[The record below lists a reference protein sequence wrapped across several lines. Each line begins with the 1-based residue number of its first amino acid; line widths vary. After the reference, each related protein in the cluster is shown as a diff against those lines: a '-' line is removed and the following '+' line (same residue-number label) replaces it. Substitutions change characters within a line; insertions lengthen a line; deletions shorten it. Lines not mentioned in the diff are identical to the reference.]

1 MENLLRQDRQ
11 GRGFEIFFDP
21 DRMKIIFQ
29 QRLSDFS
36 QGRLAISDCR
46 IGYTRYKTYKKPSAW
61 DQSSLSVCYHL
72 EIHDPSAR
80 KSRREILYAKAFLGD
95 RSRIEFQ
102 KIKGVS
108 SIPSACEEGI
118 LHFSEL
124 DMIVW
129 AFPNDPVLLHLPEC
143 IHPEAV
149 KRHLPYDRLPSGL
162 NGPADISG
170 LASEVVHYRPEVRCT
185 TRYRLQSGTAAD
197 PKEIVV
203 YGKTFN
209 DARGEE
215 IYQRMNALRRS
226 GADNTERFI
235 VAEPL
240 AYCEEIK
247 TVWQSGLDGDP
258 FADVINE
265 RNYRSLL
272 ERAAG
277 GLAFFHKSGL
287 SSTVRITLDDHLEEI
302 KKKIAKLIH
311 AFPGLRELLQSIE
324 HDLAQRIQQLLPVLE
339 GIIHADFTVQQL
351 LVCDGRIAFFDFDEF
366 AIGDPAQDV
375 ANFMVDLHIRPF
387 DRSLVE
393 EMKVVFLR
401 AYRRRSDRLL
411 SDDRLHWH
419 LQVQFVTKAYRI
431 YIQQAPGLE
440 KEIEAILSLAQKKI
454 TSEKV

>member
-21 DRMKIIFQ
+21 DRMKVIFQ

-80 KSRREILYAKAFLGD
+80 KNRREILYAKAFLGD

-129 AFPNDPVLLHLPEC
+129 VFPNDPVLLHLPEC

-170 LASEVVHYRPEVRCT
+170 LDSEVVHYRPEVRCT

-235 VAEPL
+235 VAAPL
-240 AYCEEIK
+240 AYSEEIK

-265 RNYRSLL
+265 TNYRSLL
-272 ERAAG
+272 ERVAG
-277 GLAFFHKSGL
+277 GLACFHKSGL

-311 AFPGLRELLQSIE
+311 AFPGLSGPLQSIAT
-324 HDLAQRIQQLLPVLE
+324 HLALRLPYSMPIPDRILH
-339 GIIHADFTVQQL
+339 GDFSIQQL
-351 LVCDGRIAFFDFDEF
+351 LVCRGGIAFFDFDEF
-366 AIGDPAQDV
+366 AVGDPTQDV
-375 ANFMVDLHIRPF
+375 ANFIVDLYFRSF
-387 DRSLVE
+387 DRGFVKYME
-393 EMKVVFLR
+393 VAFIY
-401 AYRRRSDRLL
+401 AYRRRIDWSLSAERLQ
-411 SDDRLHWH
+411 WH
-419 LQVQFVTKAYRI
+419 LQIQFITKAYRL
-431 YIQQAPGLE
+431 YIQQKPGFE
-440 KEIEAILSLAQKKI
+440 KKIGEIISLAQEEMI
-454 TSEKV
+454 LEKV